1 MPPEARRWRES
12 VKQASWQGT
21 VALIPGT
28 ASFQKGI
35 RLVMTK
41 SSGAGRGASAI
52 LGKSLFKVRE
62 KTKAK
67 THTLTYT
74 QTGVCNDKEHGLL
87 CL

>member
-1 MPPEARRWRES
+1 MPPEARRWRGS

-35 RLVMTK
+35 RLVRDE
-41 SSGAGRGASAI
+41 SSGAGRGESAI

-67 THTLTYT
+67 THTP
-74 QTGVCNDKEHGLL
+74 VCAMTKSMASFVSRQ
-87 CL
+87 